1 MVKKLSRIALVLTH
15 FALAAA
21 LLTATSCSLLSPR
34 DYDQYRL
41 SESSTLDSHFAGL
54 TRL

>member
-1 MVKKLSRIALVLTH
+1 MVKKLSRIALVLSH
-15 FALAAA
+15 VALAAA
-21 LLTATSCSLLSPR
+21 LLTAASCSLLSPR